1 MLLSK
6 QFSAT
11 VVVACG
17 LAVGALTACS
27 SLDVSTSGA
36 QKSGSVSNAGGKT
49 TNADSTGD
57 STGDST
63 SGSATDNSLPPG
75 ELDWG
80 TCTDEKA
87 TDPSLQCATLTVPLD
102 YSNPA
107 GDTIDLAL
115 VRVPATGKRTGAVL
129 FNPGGPGGSGFDY
142 IAQGGPTISG
152 TLGLTDLDLIGF
164 DPRGVDRSNGIR
176 CLSDAEEDKY
186 AYIDDTPDTPEAEA
200 KSKEAETAF
209 STACTAKYGDTLQF
223 YSTDNTARDMDA
235 IRAALGDDT
244 ISYLGISYGTYLGA
258 VYATM
263 FPDHVRALV
272 LDSAFEPSGDTLDQQ
287 YETQLVGFEGA
298 FDQWAGWCQ
307 TNDACEFK
315 TADVGAAWDALRAQL
330 DASPVTNADG
340 RIGNQV
346 VMVSATIAALYSK
359 AEWPVLGAA
368 LADVA
373 KGDASGIFRLADSYS
388 GRDADG
394 HYSTID
400 QSNQVI
406 TCASGLASEVPP
418 DPAAYAEHLRSVAPR
433 FGSTYDADS
442 FDEKQQCEALMPDQ
456 PADKLSYSGKA
467 PIVVIGGT
475 NDPAT
480 PIRWAQEMTADLG
493 PSATMV
499 TYTGEGHGQ
508 LLASKCVTAIEAAL
522 LADLKSPPPDTTCE
536 PDPDVERPA
545 WWDLLPAPTGID
557 PVLDSP
563 ELAGALGISTTDVY
577 SEMHTSDLSPADVLA
592 AYKPELSDAG
602 FEFVTERE
610 PLDGSD
616 QALYKAPGGDLF
628 SVFVLGPDAFKT
640 PDLESAAD
648 LVPAGKSIV
657 FLLYIPQ

>member
-1 MLLSK
+1 MRLSK
-6 QFSAT
+6 SLFGQLTS
-11 VVVACG
+11 VLLVSGV
-17 LAVGALTACS
+17 LAGCS
-27 SLDVSTSGA
+27 SSAV
-36 QKSGSVSNAGGKT
+36 KT
-49 TNADSTGD
+49 TGSKRTGSTTTIGSDSTGASD
-57 STGDST
+57 STPGST
-63 SGSATDNSLPPG
+63 GGPTATTGVGTSAG

-80 TCTDEKA
+80 KCTDEKA
-87 TDPSLQCATLTVPLD
+87 TDPSLDCATLTVPLD
-102 YSNPA
+102 YSNPT

-115 VRVPATGKRTGAVL
+115 VRVPASGKRSGAVL

-142 IAQGGPTISG
+142 IAQGGPTIVNA
-152 TLGLTDLDLIGF
+152 LGLTDLDLIGF

-186 AYIDDTPDTPEAEA
+186 AYIDDTPDTPEEESL
-200 KSKEAETAF
+200 SKEAESAF

-244 ISYLGISYGTYLGA
+244 LSFLGISYGTYLGA

-263 FPDHVRALV
+263 FPDRVRALV

-298 FDQWAGWCQ
+298 FDQWASWCQ
-307 TNDACEFK
+307 TDESCEFK
-315 TADVGAAWDALRAQL
+315 SADVGAAWDALRTKL
-330 DASPVTNADG
+330 DESPVTNDDG

-368 LADVA
+368 LADVD

-394 HYSTID
+394 HYTTID

-406 TCASGLASEVPP
+406 TCASGLASDVPP
-418 DPAAYAEHLRSVAPR
+418 DPAAYAEHLRTVAPR

-442 FDEKQQCEALMPDQ
+442 FDDKKQCAALMPDQ
-456 PADKLSYSGKA
+456 PSDKLSYSGSA
-467 PIVVIGGT
+467 PIVIIGGT

-522 LADLKSPPPDTTCE
+522 LADLESPDPDTTCA
-536 PDPDVERPA
+536 PDPEIERPE
-545 WWDLLPAPTGID
+545 WWDSLPTPDGID

-563 ELAGALGISTTDVY
+563 ELTGALGLAPTDVY
-577 SEMHTSDLSPADVLA
+577 SEMHTSDLSPADVLD
-592 AYKPELSDAG
+592 AYKPGLTDAG
-602 FEFVTERE
+602 FTFVTDRS
-610 PLDGSD
+610 PLEGSE
-616 QALYKAPGGDLF
+616 QALYTAPNGDLF
-628 SVFVLGPDAFKT
+628 SVFVLGADAFKS

-648 LVPAGKSIV
+648 LVPEGKSIV
-657 FLLYIPQ
+657 LLLNIPQ

>member
-1 MLLSK
+1 MLL
-6 QFSAT
+6 
-11 VVVACG
+11 VAG
-17 LAVGALTACS
+17 VLAGCS
-27 SLDVSTSGA
+27 SSDVKSTGSKRTGSTA
-36 QKSGSVSNAGGKT
+36 TNGSGSTGSTTTGGT
-49 TNADSTGD
+49 
-57 STGDST
+57 
-63 SGSATDNSLPPG
+63 ATDDTVTDTTVTDTTATGGSTPG
-75 ELDWG
+75 TGTTAPAGDLDWG

-102 YSNPA
+102 YENPT

-115 VRVPATGKRTGAVL
+115 VKVPASGKRTGAVL

-142 IAQGGPTISG
+142 IAQGGPTVANS
-152 TLGLTDLDLIGF
+152 LGLTDLDLIGF

-200 KSKEAETAF
+200 LSKEAETAF
-209 STACTAKYGDTLQF
+209 SAACAAKYGDTLQF

-244 ISYLGISYGTYLGA
+244 ISFLGISYGTYLGA

-298 FDQWAGWCQ
+298 FDQWASWCQ
-307 TNDACEFK
+307 TDDSCEFK
-315 TADVGAAWDALRAQL
+315 TGDVGAAWDALRTKL
-330 DASPVTNADG
+330 DKTPVTNADG

-346 VMVSATIAALYSK
+346 VMISATIAALYSK
-359 AEWPVLGAA
+359 ADWPVLGAA
-368 LADVA
+368 LADVD

-406 TCASGLASEVPP
+406 TCASGLASDVPP
-418 DPAAYAEHLRSVAPR
+418 DPAAYADHLRTVAPR
-433 FGSTYDADS
+433 FGNTYDADS
-442 FDEKQQCEALMPDQ
+442 FDEKKECAALMPDQ
-456 PADKLSYSGKA
+456 PADKLSYSGDA
-467 PIVVIGGT
+467 PIVIVGGT

-493 PSATMV
+493 PSATLV

-522 LADLKSPPPDTTCE
+522 LVDLKSPAEGTTCE
-536 PDPDVERPA
+536 PDPEIERPA
-545 WWDLLPAPTGID
+545 WWDSLPTPDGID

-563 ELAGALGISTTDVY
+563 ELTGALGLTPTDVY
-577 SEMHTSDLSPADVLA
+577 SEMHTSDLSPADVLD
-592 AYKPELSDAG
+592 AYKPGLDDAG
-602 FEFVTERE
+602 FTFVTDRS
-610 PLDGSD
+610 PLEGSE
-616 QALYKAPGGDLF
+616 QALYTAPSTNTLNRLPFGA
-628 SVFVLGPDAFKT
+628 V
-640 PDLESAAD
+640 
-648 LVPAGKSIV
+648 
-657 FLLYIPQ
+657 

>member
-1 MLLSK
+1 MRLSTVSKLLLS
-6 QFSAT
+6 SLLPIIG
-11 VVVACG
+11 G
-17 LAVGALTACS
+17 LAACS
-27 SLDVSTSGA
+27 SSDV
-36 QKSGSVSNAGGKT
+36 
-49 TNADSTGD
+49 D
-57 STGDST
+57 T
-63 SGSATDNSLPPG
+63 SGSKKTGSSATASNDTTTAPSTDSSTLDSTPDTTG
-75 ELDWG
+75 AASADELDWE

-87 TDPSLQCATLTVPLD
+87 SDPSLECATLTVPLD
-102 YSNPA
+102 YENPT
-107 GDTIDLAL
+107 GETIDLAL
-115 VRVPATGKRTGAVL
+115 VRVPASGKRTGAVL

-142 IAQGGPTISG
+142 IAQGGPTISA

-176 CLSDAEEDKY
+176 CVTDAEQDEY
-186 AYIDDTPDTPEAEA
+186 AYIDDTPDTPEEEA
-200 KSKEAETAF
+200 QSKEAETVF
-209 STACTAKYGDTLQF
+209 TSACNAKYGDTLQF

-235 IRAALGDDT
+235 IRTAMGDDT
-244 ISYLGISYGTYLGA
+244 ISFLGISYGTYLGA
-258 VYATM
+258 VYAAM

-298 FDQWAGWCQ
+298 FDEWANWCQ
-307 TNDACEFK
+307 TDDACEFK
-315 TADVGAAWDALRAQL
+315 SADVGAAWDALRVKL
-330 DASPVTNADG
+330 DDSPVTNEDG

-373 KGDASGIFRLADSYS
+373 DGDAAGIFRLADSYS

-394 HYSTID
+394 HYSTIS
-400 QSNQVI
+400 QSNKVI
-406 TCASGLASEVPP
+406 SCASGLASDVPP

-433 FGSTYDADS
+433 FGNTYDADS
-442 FDEKQQCEALMPDQ
+442 FDEKQECDALMPAQ
-456 PADKLSYSGKA
+456 PSDELSYSGSA

-508 LLASKCVTAIEAAL
+508 LLASKCVTEIEAAL
-522 LADLKSPPPDTTCE
+522 LADLKSPPADTTCE
-536 PDPDVERPA
+536 PDPEVERPD
-545 WWDLLPAPTGID
+545 WWDSIPTPEGID

-563 ELAGALGISTTDVY
+563 ELSAALGITTTDVY
-577 SEMHTSDLSPADVLA
+577 SELHTSDLSPADVLD
-592 AYKPELSDAG
+592 AYKDGLDDAG
-602 FEFVTERE
+602 FTFVTERS
-610 PLDGSD
+610 PLEGTE
-616 QALYKAPGGDLF
+616 QALYTATNGDLF

-640 PDLESAAD
+640 ADLESAAE
-648 LVPAGKSIV
+648 LVPEGKSLV

>member
-1 MLLSK
+1 MRQSKSLFGLLS
-6 QFSAT
+6 SVLLVT
-11 VVVACG
+11 GV
-17 LAVGALTACS
+17 LAGCS
-27 SLDVSTSGA
+27 SSAVKTTGSKRTGSTATTTG
-36 QKSGSVSNAGGKT
+36 SGSTGTTGGG
-49 TNADSTGD
+49 STGT
-57 STGDST
+57 TGAET
-63 SGSATDNSLPPG
+63 PAG

-80 TCTDEKA
+80 ACTDEKA
-87 TDPSLQCATLTVPLD
+87 TDPSLECATLTVPLD
-102 YSNPA
+102 YSKPG
-107 GDTIDLAL
+107 GDSIDLAL
-115 VRVPATGKRTGAVL
+115 VRVPASGKRIGAVL

-142 IAQGGPTISG
+142 IAQGGPTIVNA
-152 TLGLTDLDLIGF
+152 LGLTELDLIGF

-186 AYIDDTPDTPEAEA
+186 AYIDDTPDTPEEESL
-200 KSKEAETAF
+200 SKEAESAF
-209 STACTAKYGDTLQF
+209 STACKAKYGDTLQF

-244 ISYLGISYGTYLGA
+244 LSFLGISYGTYLGA

-263 FPDHVRALV
+263 FPDRVRALV

-298 FDQWAGWCQ
+298 FDQWASWCQ
-307 TNDACEFK
+307 TDDSCEFRSD
-315 TADVGAAWDALRAQL
+315 DVGAAWDALRTKL
-330 DASPVTNADG
+330 DESPVTNDDG

-368 LADVA
+368 LADVD

-388 GRDADG
+388 GRDPDG
-394 HYSTID
+394 HYTTID

-406 TCASGLASEVPP
+406 TCASGLASDVPP
-418 DPAAYAEHLRSVAPR
+418 DPGAYAEHLRSVAPR

-442 FDEKQQCEALMPDQ
+442 FDEKKQCAALMPDQ
-456 PADKLSYSGKA
+456 PSDTLSYSGSA

-480 PIRWAQEMTADLG
+480 PIRWAEEMTADLG

-522 LADLKSPPPDTTCE
+522 LADLESPDPDTTCA
-536 PDPDVERPA
+536 PDPEIERPE
-545 WWDLLPAPTGID
+545 WWDSVPKPDGID

-563 ELAGALGISTTDVY
+563 ELTGALGLTPTDVY
-577 SEMHTSDLSPADVLA
+577 SEMHTSDLSPADVLD
-592 AYKPELSDAG
+592 AYKPALDDAG
-602 FEFVTERE
+602 FTFVTDRS
-610 PLDGSD
+610 PLEGSE
-616 QALYKAPGGDLF
+616 QALYTAPNGNLF
-628 SVFVLGPDAFKT
+628 SVFVLGADAFES
-640 PDLESAAD
+640 PDLESAAA
-648 LVPAGKSIV
+648 LVPEGKSIV
-657 FLLYIPQ
+657 LLLYIPQ